1 MYFKNWSWVI
11 VVYDISDFKSFE
23 WIDQWI
29 LCASPHLPEGWVKI
43 LWGNKLDL
51 TSERTVTTEEGM
63 SKAEE
68 YNMYFYETSAKEG
81 VNIDEMFETTAKEMK
96 VRKDNGTLTTGF
108 MRNSFH
114 LQESES
120 FQLKKKKCW

>member
-1 MYFKNWSWVI
+1 MSK
-11 VVYDISDFKSFE
+11 
-23 WIDQWI
+23 
-29 LCASPHLPEGWVKI
+29 A
-43 LWGNKLDL
+43 
-51 TSERTVTTEEGM
+51 EEGM

-120 FQLKKKKCW
+120 FQLKKKKC